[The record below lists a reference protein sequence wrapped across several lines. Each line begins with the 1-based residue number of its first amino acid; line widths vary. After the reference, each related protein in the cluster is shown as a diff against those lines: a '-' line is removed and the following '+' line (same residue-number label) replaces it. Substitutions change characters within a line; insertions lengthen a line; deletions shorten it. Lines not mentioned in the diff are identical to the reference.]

1 MATQKQYLNLLRGCL
16 FLIVVFLANFTPIA
30 NATEN
35 NFIKV
40 DKNTNLEIYEW
51 THRPVVVFANSDK
64 DPNFISQIEFLSED
78 IKALLERDIIVLID
92 TDPKMSSSLRKK
104 LRPHGFAF
112 VLIGKDGQVKLRKP
126 SPWNIREIARV
137 VDKMPIRQQEIA
149 QEKQEKRNNDSG
161 YSCICHV
168 FYMLN

>member
-1 MATQKQYLNLLRGCL
+1 MATQKQYLNLLRGFL
-16 FLIVVFLANFTPIA
+16 FLIGVFLANFTPIA

-40 DKNTNLEIYEW
+40 DKNTSLNIYEW
-51 THRPVVVFANSDK
+51 THRPVVIFANSDK

-92 TDPKMSSSLRKK
+92 TDPKLSSSLRKK

-149 QEKQEKRNNDSG
+149 RKKQEKNN
-161 YSCICHV
+161 
-168 FYMLN
+168 

>member
-1 MATQKQYLNLLRGCL
+1 MATQKQYLNSLKGFL
-16 FLIVVFLANFTPIA
+16 FLIGVFSANFTPIA

-40 DKNTNLEIYEW
+40 DKDTNLKIYEW
-51 THRPVVVFANSDK
+51 TRRPVVIFANSDK
-64 DPNFISQIEFLSED
+64 DPNFRSQMEFLSED
-78 IKALLERDIIVLID
+78 IRALQERDIIVLID
-92 TDPKMSSSLRKK
+92 TDPKLSSSLRKK

-137 VDKMPIRQQEIA
+137 IDKMPIRQQEIA
-149 QEKQEKRNNDSG
+149 RKKQEKRD
-161 YSCICHV
+161 
-168 FYMLN
+168 

>member
-1 MATQKQYLNLLRGCL
+1 MATQKQYLNFLKGFL
-16 FLIVVFLANFTPIA
+16 FLIGVCLSNFTPFA

-40 DKNTNLEIYEW
+40 DKNTDLEIYEW
-51 THRPVVVFANSDK
+51 IHRPIVIFANSDK
-64 DPNFISQIEFLSED
+64 DPNFISQLEILSKDIE
-78 IKALLERDIIVLID
+78 ALQERDIIVLID

-137 VDKMPIRQQEIA
+137 IDKMPIRQQEIA
-149 QEKQEKRNNDSG
+149 RKKQEKRD
-161 YSCICHV
+161 
-168 FYMLN
+168 

>member
-1 MATQKQYLNLLRGCL
+1 MATQKQYLNLLRGFL
-16 FLIVVFLANFTPIA
+16 FLIGVFLANFTPIA

-40 DKNTNLEIYEW
+40 DQNTNLEIYEW
-51 THRPVVVFANSDK
+51 THRPVVIFANSDK

-78 IKALLERDIIVLID
+78 IKALLERDIVVLID
-92 TDPKMSSSLRKK
+92 TNPKLSSSLRKK

-149 QEKQEKRNNDSG
+149 RKKQEKRD
-161 YSCICHV
+161 
-168 FYMLN
+168 